1 MEDINYLIK
10 DMEVSYKF
18 NNGDTTE
25 IFLIGGVEEYYAR
38 FIGIDISNMEDGNL
52 KLSQTGIIDRI
63 IAVIEINYETNN
75 TRSELAAN
83 IILYKDENGASRK

>member
-1 MEDINYLIK
+1 MEEINYLIK

-18 NNGDTTE
+18 TNGDMTE